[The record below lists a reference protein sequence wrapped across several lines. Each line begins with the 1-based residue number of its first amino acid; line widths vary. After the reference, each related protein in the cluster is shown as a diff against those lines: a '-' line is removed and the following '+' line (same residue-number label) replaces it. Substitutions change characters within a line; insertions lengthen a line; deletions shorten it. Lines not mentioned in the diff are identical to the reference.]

1 MKIKIVGTNLAS
13 LVCAYELARK
23 GIAVS
28 HVIPE
33 STVTGGHF
41 AGYRSGPNRID
52 LGMVLLEPRFADISE
67 SPSNYVSES
76 GSSSNVFNSAV
87 FRWIESTDTELID
100 VPVHS
105 LFNGKCYSDF
115 LIADGLAAILNLAP
129 EISLE
134 IKEQIR
140 VSRETHIPHPKLKQE
155 NGYFFKSIEET
166 FTENYGSTFSNFLL
180 MLARKIGGEN
190 SQQLIAKYHR
200 LLWLPFYYPETVLEF
215 LERGESAM
223 TGLTFLTAKDGG
235 IAGFVNSLKNQMKST
250 GQYEELRVSKEH
262 YVSLFGQTPSFLN
275 RAENNEVIF
284 FDSPLYSNLELTSQ
298 RTQISFVI
306 YVSTDSKL
314 PRVTHSLDKESGWF
328 RVSESLSQVGAAI
341 VELGAITD
349 LESDSD
355 LEKRA
360 LKALEEL
367 EITPFS
373 TPEVLRSWIS
383 FPISSESN
391 VKSKPDVP
399 TEMVDKSVNRFI
411 SYADT
416 RSLNNQVAM
425 GLRASSELQEV

>member
-1 MKIKIVGTNLAS
+1 M
-13 LVCAYELARK
+13 
-23 GIAVS
+23 
-28 HVIPE
+28 
-33 STVTGGHF
+33 
-41 AGYRSGPNRID
+41 
-52 LGMVLLEPRFADISE
+52 
-67 SPSNYVSES
+67 
-76 GSSSNVFNSAV
+76 
-87 FRWIESTDTELID
+87 TE
-100 VPVHS
+100 
-105 LFNGKCYSDF
+105 
-115 LIADGLAAILNLAP
+115 
-129 EISLE
+129 
-134 IKEQIR
+134 
-140 VSRETHIPHPKLKQE
+140 
-155 NGYFFKSIEET
+155 
-166 FTENYGSTFSNFLL
+166 
-180 MLARKIGGEN
+180 
-190 SQQLIAKYHR
+190 
-200 LLWLPFYYPETVLEF
+200 
-215 LERGESAM
+215 
-223 TGLTFLTAKDGG
+223 LTFLTAKDGG

-262 YVSLFGQTPSFLN
+262 YASVIGQTPSFLN

-360 LKALEEL
+360 SKALEEL